1 MSTIDSACASCES
14 SDVQEVVG
22 DRTINVGAYSV
33 TVPAA
38 RHMVCNN
45 CGEAYQT
52 GEQAKELDAAV
63 IEARRRH
70 EGLLSGSDIRKIRL
84 SVSLSQAELEN
95 ALGIGPK
102 TLVRWENNTSIQ
114 SKSIDDVLRL
124 IELDPDNLRLLVR
137 IRSAARVEIINDKLV
152 PQDNIKK
159 GELETAILDGL
170 ERASDTFGADMLGNE
185 LMRSITDA
193 VLTAIRAYKHEKIE
207 RLALE
212 KRIA

>member
-1 MSTIDSACASCES
+1 
-14 SDVQEVVG
+14 
-22 DRTINVGAYSV
+22 
-33 TVPAA
+33 
-38 RHMVCNN
+38 MVCNN